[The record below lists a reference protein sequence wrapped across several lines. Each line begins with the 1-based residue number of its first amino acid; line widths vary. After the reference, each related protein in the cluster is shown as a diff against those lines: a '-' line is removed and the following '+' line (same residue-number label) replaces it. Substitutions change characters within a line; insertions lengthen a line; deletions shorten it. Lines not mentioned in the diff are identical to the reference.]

1 MIALR
6 NFRPDDFAPML
17 DIVADYRVVE
27 MVGSWPWPA
36 QPAFTKMRLTTPEA
50 QAGKVQAICVNGVLA
65 GTIGLARGEI
75 GYLLGRRF
83 WGQGVASKAVAT
95 MLARGFRREDLAE
108 IRAGVWA
115 DNPASARVLLKNG
128 FELTGSGSDFG
139 RARNC
144 VCPINRFTLR
154 RDVWARNTPMRI
166 VTARL
171 EIAPFQ
177 PDDAPRFAQIM
188 DDADIARML
197 QSIPHPFTPDLA
209 ADWIARRQWAGRPG
223 FCLGIRQRGRL
234 IGWVGMGGAP
244 LSIAYALGRDD
255 WGQGFASEAVAGFL
269 AELHAR
275 FGPQVLLAGAY
286 ADNPASARV
295 LEKLGFIKFG
305 EIDGKSD
312 ARLEPRRMLQYRR
325 QAALCMGQ
333 GAGTQ

>member
-1 MIALR
+1 MIALH

-65 GTIGLARGEI
+65 GTIGLVRGEI

-83 WGQGVASKAVAT
+83 WGQGFASK
-95 MLARGFRREDLAE
+95 
-108 IRAGVWA
+108 
-115 DNPASARVLLKNG
+115 
-128 FELTGSGSDFG
+128 
-139 RARNC
+139 
-144 VCPINRFTLR
+144 
-154 RDVWARNTPMRI
+154 
-166 VTARL
+166 
-171 EIAPFQ
+171 
-177 PDDAPRFAQIM
+177 
-188 DDADIARML
+188 
-197 QSIPHPFTPDLA
+197 
-209 ADWIARRQWAGRPG
+209 
-223 FCLGIRQRGRL
+223 
-234 IGWVGMGGAP
+234 
-244 LSIAYALGRDD
+244 
-255 WGQGFASEAVAGFL
+255 AVAGFL

-275 FGPQVLLAGAY
+275 FGPQVLEAGAY